1 MRIRTAN
8 GMTFRIGKLGATL
21 DMSVER
27 IREAGPPACYGHST
41 RNFFRSTAAHRVGL
55 NPIDWDFSYH
65 QMTEDTL
72 KRAASPV
79 GAPEQKKAKTVQEFV
94 PEKGIAYIKKEFIV
108 DSKPVGLIDD
118 DSAEQSSDRTEQIN
132 NTNGQKGKRVRGQNK
147 NRELKQDEEENK
159 LCSSLIDPL
168 ENRTCKFGPEKCR
181 FVHDVQEYL
190 AKKQADV
197 GGPCPVFNA
206 LGYCP
211 AGFKCRFLHS
221 HMKDFKLVRD
231 DAKVEKMK
239 KISYEINCIT
249 SDEKFG
255 LMKKRFE
262 FTKADVVCKIMDTI
276 QDDNKK
282 KDASRRKEPEQGEK
296 LVSDET
302 TAQDETKDSINGYV
316 ESKFYASE
324 KKKLDLVGKK
334 IVSPLTTV
342 GNLPYRRLMRTLG
355 ADVTYSE
362 MALAV
367 PLIQGTNSEWALPKA
382 HSSEYP
388 GFGVQIAAAKHWQG
402 SKAAE
407 VVARYCPN
415 VSEINLN
422 SGCPIDLLYRQGA
435 GSGLLDQPARLIRTL
450 QSMNYCSGEIPTTV
464 KIRMGTKD
472 GHPIAHNLVK
482 RIVNETQTAAITLHG
497 RSRQQR
503 YTKEANWE
511 YIAEVGKALRDAEA
525 EVADDKE
532 RRDFQR
538 INFVGNG
545 DCYNWDDWYKATENE
560 YIDSVMVAR
569 GALIKPWIFEEINAQ
584 QYLDK
589 SATERLEIIKTYA
602 NFALENWGTDE
613 YGVNLSRRF
622 LCEFMSFFHRYVPY
636 GILERYPVKLN
647 ERPQNWRGRNELET
661 LLGSNDYK
669 NWIKISEM
677 FLGPVSESF
686 KFTPKHKSSSYEN
699 SRD

>member
-1 MRIRTAN
+1 
-8 GMTFRIGKLGATL
+8 
-21 DMSVER
+21 
-27 IREAGPPACYGHST
+27 
-41 RNFFRSTAAHRVGL
+41 
-55 NPIDWDFSYH
+55 
-65 QMTEDTL
+65 MTEL
-72 KRAASPV
+72 KRSASPV
-79 GAPEQKKAKTVQEFV
+79 GSSESKKQKQENDAPAEFV
-94 PEKGIAYIKKEFIV
+94 PVKGIAYVKKEYVV
-108 DSKPVGLIDD
+108 DAQPQAQIDD
-118 DSAEQSSDRTEQIN
+118 DSAEQRGDRSEQIN
-132 NTNGQKGKRVRGQNK
+132 NTNGQKGKRKRGQNK
-147 NRELKQDEEENK
+147 NRELKQQEEEFK
-159 LCSSLIDPL
+159 LCSSLIDPDVVR
-168 ENRTCKFGPEKCR
+168 ECKYGPEKCR
-181 FVHDVQEYL
+181 FVHDIQEYL
-190 AKKQADV
+190 SKKQSDIE
-197 GGPCPVFNA
+197 GMCPVFNA

-211 AGFKCRFLHS
+211 AGFKCRYLHS
-221 HMKDFKLVRD
+221 HMTEDFKLVKD
-231 DAKVEKMK
+231 LAKVEEVKMVN
-239 KISYEINCIT
+239 YELNSVT
-249 SDEKFG
+249 ADQKFA

-262 FTKADVVCKIMDTI
+262 FKTSEVVCKIMDTI

-282 KDASRRKEPEQGEK
+282 KDAARKKDIETADGET
-296 LVSDET
+296 S
-302 TAQDETKDSINGYV
+302 AQDETKDSINNYV
-316 ESKFYASE
+316 ETKFYASE
-324 KKKLDLVGKK
+324 KKKLDLVNKK

-342 GNLPYRRLMRTLG
+342 GNLPYRRLMRSLG

-362 MALAV
+362 MALSI

-402 SKAAE
+402 AKAAE
-407 VVARYCPN
+407 AIARYCPN

-435 GSGLLDQPARLIRTL
+435 GSGLLDQPARLIRIL
-450 QSMNYCSGEIPTTV
+450 QSMNYCSSDIPTTV
-464 KIRMGTKD
+464 KIRTGTKD

-503 YTKEANWE
+503 YTKEANWD
-511 YIAEVGKALRDAEA
+511 YVAEVGKALRDAEA

-545 DCYNWDDWYKATENE
+545 DCYNWDDWYKATDNE

-569 GALIKPWIFEEINAQ
+569 GALIKPWIFEEVDAK

-589 SATERLEIIKTYA
+589 SATERLEMVKTYA
-602 NFALENWGTDE
+602 NFALEHWGSDE

-622 LCEFMSFFHRYVPY
+622 LCEFMSFFHRYIPY
-636 GILERYPVKLN
+636 GILERYPIKLN
-647 ERPQNWRGRNELET
+647 ERPQNWQGRNDLET

-669 NWIKISEM
+669 DWIKISEM
-677 FLGPVSESF
+677 FLGPAGDSF
-686 KFTPKHKSSSYEN
+686 NFTPKHKSSSYEN